1 MAMSYS
7 HNQQELNQLCEY
19 LWDADF
25 EVDCKTVSILPESE
39 NNIVVVYDGKE
50 IIVKSFDELIELKLD
65 GVTLPKLMENVE
77 VRYAK

>member
-7 HNQQELNQLCEY
+7 QNLNELKQLCEY

-25 EVDCKTVSILPESE
+25 EVDGKTVSILPESE

-77 VRYAK
+77 VRYA

>member
-1 MAMSYS
+1 MSYTQ
-7 HNQQELNQLCEY
+7 NLKELKQLCEY
-19 LWDADF
+19 LWGADF
-25 EVDCKTVSILPESE
+25 EVDGKTVSILPESE

-77 VRYAK
+77 VRYA

>member
-1 MAMSYS
+1 MRIS
-7 HNQQELNQLCEY
+7 LGCR
-19 LWDADF
+19 F
-25 EVDCKTVSILPESE
+25 EVDGKTVSILPESE

-77 VRYAK
+77 VRYA

>member
-7 HNQQELNQLCEY
+7 QNLMELKQLCEY

-25 EVDCKTVSILPESE
+25 EVDGKTVSILPESE

-77 VRYAK
+77 VRYA

>member
-7 HNQQELNQLCEY
+7 QNLKELKQLCESR
-19 LWDADF
+19 WDAYC
-25 EVDCKTVSILPESE
+25 EGRGKTVGILPESE

-77 VRYAK
+77 VRYA

>member
-7 HNQQELNQLCEY
+7 QNLKELEQLCEY

-25 EVDCKTVSILPESE
+25 EVDGKTVSILPESE

-77 VRYAK
+77 VRYA

>member
-7 HNQQELNQLCEY
+7 QNLKELKQLYEY

-25 EVDCKTVSILPESE
+25 EVDGKTVSILPESE

-77 VRYAK
+77 VRYA

>member
-7 HNQQELNQLCEY
+7 QNLKELKQLCEY

-25 EVDCKTVSILPESE
+25 EVDGKTVSILPESE

-65 GVTLPKLMENVE
+65 GITLPKLMENVE
-77 VRYAK
+77 VRYA

>member
-7 HNQQELNQLCEY
+7 QNLKELKHLCEY

-25 EVDCKTVSILPESE
+25 EVDGKTVSILPESE

-77 VRYAK
+77 VRYA

>member
-7 HNQQELNQLCEY
+7 QNLQELKQLCEY

-25 EVDCKTVSILPESE
+25 EVDGKTVSILPESE

-77 VRYAK
+77 VRYA

>member
-7 HNQQELNQLCEY
+7 QNLKELKQ

-25 EVDCKTVSILPESE
+25 EVDGKTVSILPESE

-77 VRYAK
+77 VRYA

>member
-7 HNQQELNQLCEY
+7 QNLKELKQLCEY

-25 EVDCKTVSILPESE
+25 EVDGKTVSILPESE

-50 IIVKSFDELIELKLD
+50 IIVELKLD

-77 VRYAK
+77 VRYA

>member
-7 HNQQELNQLCEY
+7 QNLKELKQLSEY
-19 LWDADF
+19 LWEADF
-25 EVDCKTVSILPESE
+25 EVDLKTFSILPESE

-77 VRYAK
+77 VRYA